1 MNSHFKGMQDTVG
14 FGIDNIIQNTVE
26 RVYVHMCYIEG
37 EVDYVFGSASVV
49 FDMVTFNTTTTADK
63 STLVV
68 FAPDTPSKRLGFLVL
83 NSIITGDD
91 SYIGSNKVVYSV

>member
-1 MNSHFKGMQDTVG
+1 MNSHFKGVQDTVG
-14 FGIDNIIQNTVE
+14 FGIDDVIQNSVE

-37 EVDYVFGSASVV
+37 QVDYVFGGASVV

-63 STLVV
+63 SSLFV

-91 SYIGSNKVVYSV
+91 SYIGSSMVCI